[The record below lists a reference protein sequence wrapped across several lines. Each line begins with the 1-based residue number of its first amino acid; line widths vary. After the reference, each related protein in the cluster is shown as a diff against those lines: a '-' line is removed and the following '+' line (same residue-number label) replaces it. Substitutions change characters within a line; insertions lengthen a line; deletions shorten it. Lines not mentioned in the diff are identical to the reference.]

1 MVKAQQLVG
10 PLCRSARR
18 MARGRALVLRGAERA
33 HASLVAKGGTAVAG
47 VVVVVAGTAAVL
59 VAQPNVARRA
69 QWLEGSGALL
79 VVRLE
84 VRWRVAPAQGRV
96 HWLEESPER

>member
-1 MVKAQQLVG
+1 
-10 PLCRSARR
+10 
-18 MARGRALVLRGAERA
+18 
-33 HASLVAKGGTAVAG
+33 
-47 VVVVVAGTAAVL
+47 VAGTAAVL